1 MSFKNKFKNYAIL
14 TGAVLGAMHVV
25 NRFIYHISTMDNLL
39 YNKDELY
46 YESKFGKIYYTKQGS
61 GTPLLLIHDL
71 NVCSSS
77 YEWNRVIKEFSKKNT
92 VYTIDLLGCGCSD
105 KPYLTYTNYLYVQLI
120 EDFIENII
128 FEKTNIVAT
137 GHSSSIALM
146 TCNNNNSHINKVILV
161 NPENLA
167 SLTKAPTSNLKI
179 YKYLLCTP
187 IIGTFIYNILINK
200 NTIEYEFKTNYFY
213 DQTKIKERDIIT
225 YFEASHKNN
234 THTKYLYSNIKSGY
248 TNANILNCLDKIDN
262 SIYIII
268 GSSNPENGLNASQYQ
283 NLLPSIEILPIE
295 NTKYLPQLEVPD
307 KFVETVSVIIEEI

>member
-1 MSFKNKFKNYAIL
+1 MSFKSKFKNYAIF
-14 TGAVLGAMHVV
+14 TGVVLGTMHVI
-25 NRFIYHISTMDNLL
+25 NRFVYYISTIDNFL

-46 YESKFGKIYYTKQGS
+46 YESKFGQIFYTKQGS

-77 YEWNRVIKEFSKKNT
+77 YEWNRVIKELSKENT

-105 KPYLTYTNYLYVQLI
+105 KPCLTYTNYLYVQLI
-120 EDFIENII
+120 EEFIENVIC
-128 FEKTNIVAT
+128 EKTNIVAT

-146 TCNNNNSHINKVILV
+146 SCNNNSSYINKVILV
-161 NPENLA
+161 NPENLV
-167 SLTKAPTSNLKI
+167 SLTKVPTSNLKI

-187 IIGTFIYNILINK
+187 IIGTFIYNILVNK
-200 NTIEYEFKTNYFY
+200 NTIRRDFKTDYFY

-248 TNANILNCLDKIDN
+248 TNANVLNILNKIDN
-262 SIYIII
+262 SIYIIT
-268 GSSNPENGLNASQYQ
+268 GSSNPENELNANQYQ
-283 NLLPSIEILPIE
+283 NLLPSIEILPIDR
-295 NTKYLPQLEVPD
+295 TKYLPQLEAPD
-307 KFVETVSVIIEEI
+307 KFAETISVIIEEI

>member
-1 MSFKNKFKNYAIL
+1 MSFKSKFKNYAIF
-14 TGAVLGAMHVV
+14 TGIVLGAMHVV
-25 NRFIYHISTMDNLL
+25 NRVVYHISTIDNLL

-46 YESKFGKIYYTKQGS
+46 YESKFGQVYYTKQGS

-77 YEWNRVIKEFSKKNT
+77 YEWNRVIRELSKKNT

-120 EDFIENII
+120 EEFIENVVN
-128 FEKTNIVAT
+128 EKTNIIAT

-146 TCNNNNSHINKVILV
+146 ACNNDSSYINKVILV
-161 NPENLA
+161 NPDNLA
-167 SLTKAPTSNLKI
+167 SLTKVPTSNLKI
-179 YKYLLCTP
+179 YKYLLYTP
-187 IIGTFIYNILINK
+187 IIGTFIFNILVNK
-200 NTIEYEFKTNYFY
+200 NTIRRDFKTDYFY
-213 DQTKIKERDIIT
+213 DQTKIKERDIVT

-248 TNANILNCLDKIDN
+248 TNANVLNSLNKIDN

-268 GSSNPENGLNASQYQ
+268 GSSNPENELNASQYQ
-283 NLLPSIEILPIE
+283 NLLPSIEILSIDH
-295 NTKYLPQLEVPD
+295 TKYLPQLEAPD
-307 KFVETVSVIIEEI
+307 KFSETVSVIIEEI

>member
-1 MSFKNKFKNYAIL
+1 MSFKSKFKNYAIF
-14 TGAVLGAMHVV
+14 TGIVLGAMHVV
-25 NRFIYHISTMDNLL
+25 NRVVYHISTIDNLL

-46 YESKFGKIYYTKQGS
+46 YESKFGQVYYTKQGS

-77 YEWNRVIKEFSKKNT
+77 YEWNRVIRELSKKNT

-120 EDFIENII
+120 EEFIENVVN
-128 FEKTNIVAT
+128 EKTNIIAT

-146 TCNNNNSHINKVILV
+146 ACNNDSSYINKVILV
-161 NPENLA
+161 NPDNLA
-167 SLTKAPTSNLKI
+167 SLTKVSTSNLKI
-179 YKYLLCTP
+179 YKYLLYTP
-187 IIGTFIYNILINK
+187 IIGTFIFNILVNK
-200 NTIEYEFKTNYFY
+200 NTIRRDFKTDYFY
-213 DQTKIKERDIIT
+213 DQTKIKERDIVT

-248 TNANILNCLDKIDN
+248 TNANVLNSLNKIDN

-268 GSSNPENGLNASQYQ
+268 GSSNPENELNASQYQ
-283 NLLPSIEILPIE
+283 NLLPSIEILSIDH
-295 NTKYLPQLEVPD
+295 TKYLPQLEAPD
-307 KFVETVSVIIEEI
+307 KFSETVSVIIEEI

>member
-1 MSFKNKFKNYAIL
+1 MSFKSKFKNYAIF
-14 TGAVLGAMHVV
+14 TGVVLGAMHVV
-25 NRFIYHISTMDNLL
+25 NRVVYHISTIDNLL

-46 YESKFGKIYYTKQGS
+46 YESKFGQVYYTKQGS

-77 YEWNRVIKEFSKKNT
+77 YEWNRVIRELSKKNT

-120 EDFIENII
+120 EEFIENVVS
-128 FEKTNIVAT
+128 EKTNIIAT

-146 TCNNNNSHINKVILV
+146 ACNNDSSYINKVILV
-161 NPENLA
+161 NPDNLA
-167 SLTKAPTSNLKI
+167 SLTKVPTSNLKI
-179 YKYLLCTP
+179 YKYLLYTP
-187 IIGTFIYNILINK
+187 IIGTFIFNILVNK
-200 NTIEYEFKTNYFY
+200 NTIRRDFKTDYFY
-213 DQTKIKERDIIT
+213 DQTKIKERDIVT

-248 TNANILNCLDKIDN
+248 TNANVLNSLNKIDN

-268 GSSNPENGLNASQYQ
+268 GSSNPENELNASQYQ
-283 NLLPSIEILPIE
+283 NLLPSIEILSIDH
-295 NTKYLPQLEVPD
+295 TKYLPQLEAPD

>member
-1 MSFKNKFKNYAIL
+1 MSFKSKFKNYAIF
-14 TGAVLGAMHVV
+14 TGIVLGAMHVV
-25 NRFIYHISTMDNLL
+25 NRVVYHISTIDNLL

-46 YESKFGKIYYTKQGS
+46 YESKFGQVYYTKQGS

-77 YEWNRVIKEFSKKNT
+77 YEWNRVIRELSKKNT

-120 EDFIENII
+120 EEFIENVVN
-128 FEKTNIVAT
+128 EKTNIIAT

-146 TCNNNNSHINKVILV
+146 ACNNDSSYINKVILV
-161 NPENLA
+161 NPDNLA
-167 SLTKAPTSNLKI
+167 SLTKIPTSNLKI
-179 YKYLLCTP
+179 YKYLLYTP
-187 IIGTFIYNILINK
+187 IIGTFIFNILVNK
-200 NTIEYEFKTNYFY
+200 NTIRRDFKTDYFY
-213 DQTKIKERDIIT
+213 DQTKIKERDIVT

-248 TNANILNCLDKIDN
+248 TNANVLNSLNKIDN

-268 GSSNPENGLNASQYQ
+268 GSSNPENELNASQYQ
-283 NLLPSIEILPIE
+283 NLLSSIEILSIDH
-295 NTKYLPQLEVPD
+295 TKYLPQLEAPD